1 MSLKLRLVSHKLGSQ
16 SLRLLAEGLSTK
28 LGYKVLRSKTPRPN
42 RENISYGDCKN
53 KLFQYEWFAANQI
66 PALPFTTDK
75 EVVSNWLYH
84 EGHTVFARTLTRA
97 SEGKGIVVLE
107 PNAQIVPAPVYTLY
121 RKKKKEFRVHVFKD
135 QVVQV
140 LEKRKRKGFE
150 GTVDTK
156 IRNTA
161 NGYVFCS
168 QDVVEPPGIREL
180 ALKASKVTSSMF
192 KGVDIGFNEKLN
204 ELFVIECNSAPGIS
218 GSNIDR
224 YIEAMVPP
232 GSF

>member
-1 MSLKLRLVSHKLGSQ
+1 MKFRLVSNKLGSQ
-16 SLRLLAEGLSTK
+16 SLKLLAEGLSTK
-28 LGYKVLRSKTPRPN
+28 LGYKVFRSKTHHKFRS
-42 RENISYGDCKN
+42 NIVYGDCKN
-53 KLFQYEWFAANQI
+53 KIEQYEFFKAQG
-66 PALPFTTDK
+66 LPSLVFTK
-75 EVVSNWLYH
+75 KIEEARQWCSESYIVV
-84 EGHTVFARTLTRA
+84 ARTLTRS
-97 SEGKGIVVLE
+97 SEGKGIVIAE
-107 PNAQIVPAPVYTLY
+107 TPEQVPMAPVYTQY
-121 RKKKKEFRVHVFKD
+121 RKKKREFRVHVFSD

-168 QDVVEPPGIREL
+168 QDVVEPPGIRQL
-180 ALKASKVTSSMF
+180 ALAASKVTNSMF

-204 ELFVIECNSAPGIS
+204 ELFVIEVNSAPGIA
-218 GSNIDR
+218 GSNVTR
-224 YIEAMVPP
+224 YVEAMVPP